1 MVPIV
6 AGITSVVAGITAIAR
21 VADGYGIIGAGHKA
35 WQEDKAQHCSS
46 AYQCRQGCNHYP
58 AALNTTQHEE

>member
-6 AGITSVVAGITAIAR
+6 AGITAIVAGITTIAG
-21 VADGYGIIGAGHKA
+21 VADGYGIIRAGHKPS
-35 WQEDKAQHCSS
+35 QEHKAQYCSS

-58 AALNTTQHEE
+58 AACNTS